1 MSLIGR
7 LIVIVVAL
15 MVACLAAGAAM
26 AFGAVGPGWNAE
38 FGPVGMGIGFS
49 IAVFFASSFT
59 GAVGLLPAAILIA
72 LAEALKIR
80 SLLVHLAAGVVLLV
94 AGYYASG
101 LPPPPYE
108 ESIDRP
114 PPPISRAAEIV
125 AAGGAVFGFAY
136 WAIAGRNAGRWRER
150 RLPSA

>member
-1 MSLIGR
+1 VTLVGR
-7 LIVIVVAL
+7 LIVIVFAL
-15 MVACLAAGAAM
+15 IIASLAAGAAI
-26 AFGAVGPGWNAE
+26 AYGVIGPGWHAD
-38 FGPVGMGIGFS
+38 FGPFGEGIAFT

-72 LAEALKIR
+72 LAEAFKIR
-80 SLLVHLAAGVVLLV
+80 SLLVHLAAGMVLLV

-101 LPPPPYE
+101 LPPPSYE
-108 ESIDRP
+108 ESIDHP

-136 WAIAGRNAGRWRER
+136 WALAGRNAGRWRER
-150 RLPSA
+150 RQPSA